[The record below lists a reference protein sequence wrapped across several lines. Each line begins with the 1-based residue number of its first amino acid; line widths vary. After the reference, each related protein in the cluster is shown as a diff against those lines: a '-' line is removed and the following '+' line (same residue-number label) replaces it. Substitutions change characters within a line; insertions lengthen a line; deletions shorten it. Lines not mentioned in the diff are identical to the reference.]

1 MSDGEIGF
9 IGSRENSNE
18 ILTVSAGE
26 LSDFPRENE
35 EQRVSFFVQSRFP

>member
-1 MSDGEIGF
+1 MSEGEIGI

-26 LSDFPRENE
+26 LSDFPRVNE
-35 EQRVSFFVQSRFP
+35 EE